1 MSNIDMNE
9 SGPDFL
15 ASEIDLAIRTLRVQN
30 TPSIRSIRRRFSRKL
45 ENADAQFV
53 LGVASALLK
62 KHGHRW
68 VAYEL
73 IAAHEE
79 AYRRVGEKDLEK
91 FGAGINSW
99 WTVDAYARI
108 LSGPA
113 WLKGQVRDGL
123 ILRWA
128 RSKDL
133 WWRRAALVSTVA
145 LNIRSDGG
153 CGDTVRTLRISR
165 ILVKDRE
172 DMVVKALSWAL
183 RALAVPCPDA
193 VRRFLRKHDAQLAAR
208 VKREVRNKLTTGL
221 KNPRR

>member
-1 MSNIDMNE
+1 MSHTGPVCVASDID
-9 SGPDFL
+9 F
-15 ASEIDLAIRTLRVQN
+15 AIRTLRVQD
-30 TPSIRSIRRRFSRKL
+30 TSSIRTVRRRFSRRL
-45 ENADAQFV
+45 EKTDGRFV
-53 LGVASALLK
+53 LDVATALLK

-73 IAAHEE
+73 LAAHK
-79 AYRRVGEKDLEK
+79 AAFRSIGEKELEK
-91 FGAGINSW
+91 LGAGINSW
-99 WTVDAYARI
+99 WTVDAFARV

-113 WLKGQVRDGL
+113 WLKCQVRDSL

-153 CGDTVRTLRISR
+153 YGDTARTLKICR
-165 ILVKDRE
+165 ILVNDRE
-172 DMVVKALSWAL
+172 DMIVKALSWAL

-193 VRRFLRKHDAQLAAR
+193 VRRFLREHDSHLAAR
-208 VKREVRNKLTTGL
+208 VKREVGSKLTTGL
-221 KNPRR
+221 KNPRRA